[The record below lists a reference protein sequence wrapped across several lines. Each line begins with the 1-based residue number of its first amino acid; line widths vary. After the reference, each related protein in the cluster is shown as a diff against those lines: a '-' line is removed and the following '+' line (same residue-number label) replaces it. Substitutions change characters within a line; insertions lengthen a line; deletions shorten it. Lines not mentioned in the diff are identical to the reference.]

1 MSGDI
6 KGDSTIEIQRVKETV
21 VESGPKP
28 KTIAVGGDVQITSGG
43 GSHVEV
49 QTTSTSGA
57 GVATHAI
64 LILFDF
70 FGLSS
75 ERLLFA
81 CVPSGNFLFSV

>member
-1 MSGDI
+1 M
-6 KGDSTIEIQRVKETV
+6 KETV

-57 GVATHAI
+57 GVATHSF

-75 ERLLFA
+75 EDVIRLRSFRKLA
-81 CVPSGNFLFSV
+81 LLGLSLG